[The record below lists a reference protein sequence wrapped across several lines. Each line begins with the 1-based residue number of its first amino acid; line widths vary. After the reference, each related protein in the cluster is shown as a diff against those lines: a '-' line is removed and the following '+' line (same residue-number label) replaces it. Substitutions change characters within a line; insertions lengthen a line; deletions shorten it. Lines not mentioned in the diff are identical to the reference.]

1 MTYKE
6 KAHLVMKLNKRM
18 RDIINKSGFDTAE
31 FTYWQNRISGGV
43 YKTIQTVTAYTSD
56 DQEYSLISRKKSD
69 IESYSEEEL
78 RELEGRTRT
87 WKEISAKVQQS
98 MREQEEK
105 GGVDDVFTG
114 EKRYTNQEI
123 RAYLH
128 MRKTINDW
136 FESNADLVYQL
147 LEKTGWADIQSQSTE
162 DIYKKLNEIQQSNK
176 VKTYTEKQRDKIRAA
191 YRARRQ
197 KYLNKKAMGK

>member
-6 KAHLVMKLNKRM
+6 KANLVMKLNKRM

-43 YKTIQTVTAYTSD
+43 YKTIQTATAYTSD
-56 DQEYSLISRKKSD
+56 DQEYSLISRRKKD

-105 GGVDDVFTG
+105 GGVDDVFSG
-114 EKRYTNQEI
+114 EKRYSNQEI

-147 LEKTGWADIQSQSTE
+147 LEKTGWADIQSQTTE

-197 KYLNKKAMGK
+197 KYLAKKEMSK

>member
-1 MTYKE
+1 MTYQE
-6 KAHLVMKLNKRM
+6 KANLVMKLNKRM

-43 YKTIQTVTAYTSD
+43 YKTIQTATAYTSD
-56 DQEYSLISRKKSD
+56 DQEYSLISRRKSD

-87 WKEISAKVQQS
+87 WKEISANVQQS
-98 MREQEEK
+98 MSEQVVK
-105 GGVDDVFTG
+105 GGVVDVFTG
-114 EKRYTNQEI
+114 ENRYTNQEI

-147 LEKTGWADIQSQSTE
+147 LEKTGWADIQSQTTE

-197 KYLNKKAMGK
+197 KYLNKKAMG

>member
-6 KAHLVMKLNKRM
+6 KANLVMKLNKRM

-31 FTYWQNRISGGV
+31 FAYWQTKISGGV
-43 YKTIQTVTAYTSD
+43 YKTIKTAKAYTSD
-56 DQEYSLISRKKSD
+56 DREYSLISRKKSN

-78 RELEGRTRT
+78 IELESRTRT

-105 GGVDDVFTG
+105 GGVEDVFTG
-114 EKRYTNQEI
+114 QKRYTNDEI

-136 FESNADLVYQL
+136 FDENDDLVYQL
-147 LEKTGWADIQSQSTE
+147 LEATGWADIQSQTTE
-162 DIYKKLNEIQQSNK
+162 DIYKKLNEIRQSNK
-176 VKTYTEKQRDKIRAA
+176 RKTYTEKQRDKIRAA

>member
-6 KAHLVMKLNKRM
+6 KANLVMKLNKRM

-43 YKTIQTVTAYTSD
+43 YKTIQTSMAYTSE
-56 DQEYSLISRKKSD
+56 DQEYSLISRRKAD

-105 GGVDDVFTG
+105 GGVDDVFAG
-114 EKRYTNQEI
+114 EKRYSNQEI
-123 RAYLH
+123 RSYLH

-147 LEKTGWADIQSQSTE
+147 LEKTGWADIQSQTTE

-176 VKTYTEKQRDKIRAA
+176 VKTYTDKQRDRIRAA

-197 KYLNKKAMGK
+197 KYLNKKAMS

>member
-6 KAHLVMKLNKRM
+6 KANLVMKLNKRM

>member
-6 KAHLVMKLNKRM
+6 KANLVMKLNKRM

-43 YKTIQTVTAYTSD
+43 YKTIKTTKAYTSD
-56 DQEYSLISRKKSD
+56 DQEYSLISRRKSD

-105 GGVDDVFTG
+105 GGVDDVFSG
-114 EKRYTNQEI
+114 EKRYSNQEI
-123 RAYLH
+123 RSYLH

-147 LEKTGWADIQSQSTE
+147 LEKTGWADIQSQTTE

-176 VKTYTEKQRDKIRAA
+176 VKTYTDKQRDKIRAA

-197 KYLNKKAMGK
+197 KYLNKKEMSK

>member
-6 KAHLVMKLNKRM
+6 KANLVMKLNKRM

-43 YKTIQTVTAYTSD
+43 YKTIQTATAYTSD

-87 WKEISAKVQQS
+87 WREISAKVQQS

-114 EKRYTNQEI
+114 EKRYSNQEI

-147 LEKTGWADIQSQSTE
+147 LEKTGWADIQSQTTE

-197 KYLNKKAMGK
+197 KYLNKNAMGK

>member
-6 KAHLVMKLNKRM
+6 KANLIMKLNKRM
-18 RDIINKSGFDTAE
+18 RDIIDKSGFDTAE

-43 YKTIQTVTAYTSD
+43 YKTIQTTTSYTYD
-56 DQEYSLISRKKSD
+56 DREYALISRSRAD

-176 VKTYTEKQRDKIRAA
+176 VKKYTEKRRDKIRAA
-191 YRARRQ
+191 YLARRQ

>member
-6 KAHLVMKLNKRM
+6 KANLVMKLNKRM

-43 YKTIQTVTAYTSD
+43 YKTIQTTTAYTSE
-56 DQEYSLISRKKSD
+56 DQEYSLISRRKTD

-98 MREQEEK
+98 MREQEEN
-105 GGVDDVFTG
+105 GGVDDVFAG
-114 EKRYTNQEI
+114 EKRYSNQEI
-123 RAYLH
+123 RSYLH

-147 LEKTGWADIQSQSTE
+147 LEKTGWADIQSQTTE

-176 VKTYTEKQRDKIRAA
+176 VKTYTDKQRDRIRAA

-197 KYLNKKAMGK
+197 KYLNKKEMSK

>member
-6 KAHLVMKLNKRM
+6 KANLVMKLNKRM

-43 YKTIQTVTAYTSD
+43 YKTIQTATAYTSD
-56 DQEYSLISRKKSD
+56 DQEYSLISRRKSD

-105 GGVDDVFTG
+105 GGVDDVFSG
-114 EKRYTNQEI
+114 EKRYSNQEI
-123 RAYLH
+123 RSYLH

-147 LEKTGWADIQSQSTE
+147 LEKTGWADIQSQTTE

-176 VKTYTEKQRDKIRAA
+176 VKTYTDKQRDKIRAA

-197 KYLNKKAMGK
+197 KYLNKKEMSK

>member
-6 KAHLVMKLNKRM
+6 KANLVMKLNKRM

-43 YKTIQTVTAYTSD
+43 YKTIQTATAYTSD
-56 DQEYSLISRKKSD
+56 DREYYLISRSKAD

-98 MREQEEK
+98 MREQDEK
-105 GGVDDVFTG
+105 GGIDDAFTG
-114 EKRYTNQEI
+114 ERRYTNQEI

-147 LEKTGWADIQSQSTE
+147 LEKTGWADIQSQTTE

-176 VKTYTEKQRDKIRAA
+176 VKTYTDKQRDKIRAA

-197 KYLNKKAMGK
+197 KYLNKKAMSK